1 MRGAVAHPRHH
12 DSGDIVIRP
21 ARRLDGPEIGRVG
34 HAAWLKG
41 IGVHVGP
48 EAHARITP
56 ATFALFATV
65 HRGEIVV
72 AEVGGAVAGFAGTEL
87 GDNYISDVWVSPD
100 HEGRG
105 VATAL
110 IAAVEKVIAGRGF
123 DCFEIEVLSANERAL
138 RLYRHLGY
146 ETVWEGSRDDPAL
159 ALELPKTRLRKMAA
173 A

>member
-1 MRGAVAHPRHH
+1 LSIFV
-12 DSGDIVIRP
+12 RP
-21 ARRLDGPEIGRVG
+21 ARPADAREIGRVG

-56 ATFALFATV
+56 ATFSLFATV
-65 HRGEIVV
+65 RCAELVV
-72 AEVGGAVAGFAGTEL
+72 AEIAGAVAGFAGTEL

-110 IAAVEKVIAGRGF
+110 IAAVEAAIWARGF
-123 DCFEIEVLSANERAL
+123 DCCEIEVLTANERAL
-138 RLYRHLGY
+138 SLYRHLSY
-146 ETVWEGSRDDPAL
+146 EVTWEGSRDDPAL
-159 ALELPKTRLRKMAA
+159 ALELPKTRLRKVAVV
-173 A
+173 

>member
-1 MRGAVAHPRHH
+1 MDMAEVT
-12 DSGDIVIRP
+12 VRP
-21 ARRLDGPEIGRVG
+21 ARASDARAIGAVG

-56 ATFALFATV
+56 ATFALFVTV
-65 HRGEIVV
+65 HRGEILV
-72 AEVGGAVAGFAGTEL
+72 AEIGGAVAGFACTEL

-100 HEGRG
+100 QEGRG

-110 IAAVEKVIAGRGF
+110 IAAVEAVIRTRGF
-123 DCFEIEVLSANERAL
+123 DGFEIEVLSANHRAL

-146 ETVWEGSRDDPAL
+146 RTVWEGSRDDPAL
-159 ALELPKTRLRKMAA
+159 ALELPKTRLRKMAGG
-173 A
+173 